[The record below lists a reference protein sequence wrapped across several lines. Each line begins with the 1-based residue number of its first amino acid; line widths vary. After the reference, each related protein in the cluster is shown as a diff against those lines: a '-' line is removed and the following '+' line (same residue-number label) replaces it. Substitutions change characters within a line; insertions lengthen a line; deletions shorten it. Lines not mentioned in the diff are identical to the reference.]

1 MTNTKN
7 TKKKNDTSK
16 KVGWGIAAIGTIAAA
31 SAAGYFLYGPKG
43 KENRRKL
50 KGWAL
55 KARGEVLLRLEKMKE
70 VTQEGYERAIDQV
83 LRKYENLKD
92 IDVKD
97 VQKLS
102 AELKRHWK
110 NILKDV
116 VPANRKKKVNKAK
129 NRAET
134 NIKTSRR

>member
-1 MTNTKN
+1 MTNTK
-7 TKKKNDTSK
+7 KKTGTAK
-16 KVGWGIAAIGTIAAA
+16 KVGLGLAAVGTLAAA

-55 KARGEVLLRLEKMKE
+55 KARGEVLIRIEKMKE
-70 VTQEGYERAIDQV
+70 VTKEGYERAIDEV
-83 LRKYENLKD
+83 LRKYESLKE
-92 IDVKD
+92 IDAKD

-102 AELKRHWK
+102 GELKRHWK
-110 NILKDV
+110 KILEDA

-129 NRAET
+129 SRAKT